1 MDWQLLGVS
10 FITIFL
16 AELGDKSQ
24 VAAIALGGSS
34 KFPQSVFFGTAGAL
48 LLASL
53 LGVLAGEGVAQ
64 LLPPY
69 LLKAIAALGFAI
81 IALRLLF
88 AKEEDDEEED
98 SSSDA
103 ETPAIAL
110 SERD

>member
-48 LLASL
+48 VLASL

-64 LLPPY
+64 LLPAH
-69 LLKAIAALGFAI
+69 LLKAIAAIGFAI
-81 IALRLLF
+81 MALRLLF
-88 AKEEDDEEED
+88 GKEEEED
-98 SSSDA
+98 SSSDP

-110 SERD
+110 SDTD

>member
-48 LLASL
+48 VLASL
-53 LGVLAGEGVAQ
+53 LGVLVGEGAAQ
-64 LLPPY
+64 LLPAH
-69 LLKAIAALGFAI
+69 LLKAIAAIGFAI
-81 IALRLLF
+81 MALRLLF
-88 AKEEDDEEED
+88 GKEEDEEED

-110 SERD
+110 SDPD